1 MAEKK
6 VTRSQVVDKEDE
18 TSALLKE
25 VRLVNTKI
33 DNIEERLTSR
43 VDALGISLERTL
55 KQELKKMKDDFDSEK
70 SADSNPEGNNENLA
84 DKIEEVIEDGC
95 ACDDGVTLV
104 ALLCAHED
112 QAPAW

>member
-18 TSALLKE
+18 TSTLLKE

-43 VDALGISLERTL
+43 VDALGI
-55 KQELKKMKDDFDSEK
+55 
-70 SADSNPEGNNENLA
+70 
-84 DKIEEVIEDGC
+84 
-95 ACDDGVTLV
+95 
-104 ALLCAHED
+104 
-112 QAPAW
+112 